1 MSVCNKQ
8 SRHCWWLP
16 NYNPQE
22 RPEDGCHIMPLSD
35 SAAPKLSHTR
45 LLLMT
50 GAAPLVLALVLA
62 LALEL
67 ILAPLLS
74 SPWTGGAVRGG
85 NSLVAGASVNSSVR
99 VNIVDTPVVV
109 ASVMSMAPW

>member
-1 MSVCNKQ
+1 
-8 SRHCWWLP
+8 
-16 NYNPQE
+16 
-22 RPEDGCHIMPLSD
+22 MPLSN

-62 LALEL
+62 LEL
-67 ILAPLLS
+67 VLAPLLS

-99 VNIVDTPVVV
+99 VNNVDTPVVV

>member
-1 MSVCNKQ
+1 
-8 SRHCWWLP
+8 
-16 NYNPQE
+16 
-22 RPEDGCHIMPLSD
+22 MPLSD
-35 SAAPKLSHTR
+35 SAAPKPKLIHTR
-45 LLLMT
+45 LLLVT
-50 GAAPLVLALVLA
+50 GAVPLVLVLALVLV
-62 LALEL
+62 LVLEL
-67 ILAPLLS
+67 VLELVLAPLLS

>member
-1 MSVCNKQ
+1 
-8 SRHCWWLP
+8 
-16 NYNPQE
+16 
-22 RPEDGCHIMPLSD
+22 MPLSN

-45 LLLMT
+45 LLLVT
-50 GAAPLVLALVLA
+50 GAVPLVLALVLA
-62 LALEL
+62 LEL
-67 ILAPLLS
+67 VLAPLLS

-99 VNIVDTPVVV
+99 VNIVDIPVVV

>member
-1 MSVCNKQ
+1 
-8 SRHCWWLP
+8 
-16 NYNPQE
+16 
-22 RPEDGCHIMPLSD
+22 MPLSN

-50 GAAPLVLALVLA
+50 EAVPLVLALVLA
-62 LALEL
+62 LELVLEL
-67 ILAPLLS
+67 VLAPLLS